1 MQVLSSHLH
10 QALVQHISVQCS
22 QCRSIKDWQS
32 RFPSQ
37 VEWKVMCAHD
47 ESHTA
52 ASASGIEVTRTSAHR
67 QALSQEMNTKA
78 SSVCE
83 RCLCAT
89 YLARSFL
96 SSLLPLA
103 ITNAAVLVHSKV
115 GPLALADGSRA
126 ISGRLHVAKSE
137 GTKPHAD
144 LPRETLLDDEAF
156 STHPPQP
163 RNGGCRL
170 HTSDL
175 VSVGI
180 FVSRFHARAL
190 T

>member
-126 ISGRLHVAKSE
+126 TSISLQSQGGSMSRNQRAQNHTPTCLAKPCWMTKLSAPTHLSPGMVA
-137 GTKPHAD
+137 AC
-144 LPRETLLDDEAF
+144 
-156 STHPPQP
+156 STPV
-163 RNGGCRL
+163 
-170 HTSDL
+170 TW
-175 VSVGI
+175 SVLGY
-180 FVSRFHARAL
+180 S
-190 T
+190 